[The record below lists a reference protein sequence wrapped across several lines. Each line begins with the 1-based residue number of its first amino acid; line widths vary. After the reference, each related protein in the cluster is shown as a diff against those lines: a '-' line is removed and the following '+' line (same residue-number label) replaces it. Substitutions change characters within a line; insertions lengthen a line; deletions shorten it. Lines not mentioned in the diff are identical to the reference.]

1 MSSIAH
7 PIAPADLQR
16 RRLCLGLPA
25 LALGGMLGGC
35 ASGPT
40 TGAEPAV
47 TAAPGAVVP
56 FSSAAADG
64 SLPRGWAPYVMR
76 RDLPRTRYQTCHQDG
91 KTVLHAQGTGTSSGL
106 QCQVSVDP
114 VQTPWLRW
122 QWRVNE
128 MDARATIDDED
139 LSDTPTRII
148 IGFEGDLSR
157 LSFRDR
163 LIFEQVELFTGH
175 KLPFAT
181 LMYVWDGQLPVEHVR
196 QHERTGRVR
205 YLVAESGQT
214 QLRQWLAVER
224 NVMADYERVFGEAP
238 GRISSV
244 GVLTDSDDLK
254 SPTEAW
260 YGDIGFF
267 GRPASA

>member
-7 PIAPADLQR
+7 PRAPADLQR
-16 RRLCLGLPA
+16 RRLCMGLPA

-35 ASGPT
+35 ASAP
-40 TGAEPAV
+40 ASRAAPAV
-47 TAAPGAVVP
+47 AVAPGEVVP
-56 FSSAAADG
+56 FSSAGADG
-64 SLPRGWAPYVMR
+64 GLPRGWAPYVMR
-76 RDLPRTRYQTCHQDG
+76 RDLPRTQYQTCRQDG
-91 KTVLHAQGTGTSSGL
+91 RTVLHAQGTGTSSGL

-128 MDARATIDDED
+128 MDARATIGDED
-139 LSDTPTRII
+139 ISDTPTRII
-148 IGFEGDLSR
+148 IGFEGDMSR

-196 QHERTGRVR
+196 HHERTGRVR
-205 YLVAESGQT
+205 YLVAESGES
-214 QLRQWLAVER
+214 QLRQWLSVER
-224 NVMADYERVFGEAP
+224 NVMADYQRVFGEAP

-267 GRPASA
+267 GRPAGA